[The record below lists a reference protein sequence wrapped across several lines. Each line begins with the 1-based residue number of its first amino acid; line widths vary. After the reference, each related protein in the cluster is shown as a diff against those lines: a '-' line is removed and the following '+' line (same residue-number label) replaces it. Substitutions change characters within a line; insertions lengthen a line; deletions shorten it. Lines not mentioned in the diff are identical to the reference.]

1 MPAGHG
7 RSIAPCVIWRTNLP
21 RSYGHGET
29 FEPIPRKLREQIHQN
44 PEPTMSSPE
53 LPKIRVIAVP
63 IARVVLLGQIG
74 HQLRSYY
81 QDLMEAPI
89 PDRLEQLAR
98 RFPES

>member
-1 MPAGHG
+1 
-7 RSIAPCVIWRTNLP
+7 
-21 RSYGHGET
+21 
-29 FEPIPRKLREQIHQN
+29 
-44 PEPTMSSPE
+44 MSSPE

-81 QDLMEAPI
+81 QDLMEEPI

-98 RFPES
+98 RFAES